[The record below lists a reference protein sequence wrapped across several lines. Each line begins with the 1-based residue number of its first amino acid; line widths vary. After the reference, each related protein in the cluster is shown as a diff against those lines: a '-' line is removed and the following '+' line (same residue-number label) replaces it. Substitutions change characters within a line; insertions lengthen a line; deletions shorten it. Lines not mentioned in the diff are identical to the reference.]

1 MVSLPGCEEVEILSV
16 CQAVRK
22 YSSGQRVRL

>member
-1 MVSLPGCEEVEILSV
+1 MVSLPGCEEVEKLSV

-22 YSSGQRVRL
+22 YSSDQCVKL